1 MSNESDSEQ
10 IVLQESES
18 YPHIL
23 PGMKLKKPSKF
34 KLHFLEIKAAY
45 LLVDSES
52 FPKTST
58 KRLVKVT

>member
-45 LLVDSES
+45 LSLPRLILSRS
-52 FPKTST
+52 PKHL
-58 KRLVKVT
+58 RRG